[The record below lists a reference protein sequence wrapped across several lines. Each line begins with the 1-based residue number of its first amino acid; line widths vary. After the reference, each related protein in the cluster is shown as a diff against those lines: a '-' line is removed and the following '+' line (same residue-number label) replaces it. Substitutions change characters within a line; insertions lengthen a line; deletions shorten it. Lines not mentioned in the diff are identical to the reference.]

1 MPSRKAARASA
12 DITSRLMEHFGRR
25 GLGRVVEPVAGV
37 VTDQTL
43 RHWGREGIP
52 LPYLYYIRPMYPS
65 TYEEVSGESPDKA
78 SDRQCGDR
86 PPRSPCAGV
95 REAQGCRGRQGQ
107 AAPRPH
113 DTDREAAMD
122 FYIRRS

>member
-43 RHWGREGIP
+43 RNWGREGIP
-52 LPYLYYIRPMYPS
+52 LPYLYYIRSMYPS
-65 TYEEVSGESPDKA
+65 TYEEVTGESLDEAPD
-78 SDRQCGDR
+78 
-86 PPRSPCAGV
+86 
-95 REAQGCRGRQGQ
+95 GQ
-107 AAPRPH
+107 
-113 DTDREAAMD
+113 
-122 FYIRRS
+122 